1 MSNQAPCGSDA
12 VETDALRSRRAVCST
27 ALLGAVPIEDTLG
40 SHEKPGLVGAGGV
53 LDTVR
58 VAECVEFMATLPNAC
73 VDAAI
78 TDLPYAMTENAWD
91 TELDMEAWWK
101 QVRRVCKGAALT
113 TASQPFASLVVA
125 SNLGAFKYE
134 WIWRKSHPSGH
145 LNAKRM
151 PMRQHEAVL
160 VFDCGAMIYN
170 PQIERKNPANVRPDT
185 TGPNKSSNYGEY
197 AVGGGFRTVSREET
211 YPRSV
216 VDFSNDIGR
225 RGLHPTQ
232 KPIELM
238 RYLVRTYTNPGDV
251 VLDMCCGSGTTLLA
265 AKQEGRHY
273 IGCDREAKYVEIARE
288 RLASEFFMGGGGA
301 EQADENR
308 GTKEGEAPNAGTLR
322 PPTQTDRTADDASGG
337 SQQ

>member
-1 MSNQAPCGSDA
+1 M
-12 VETDALRSRRAVCST
+12 
-27 ALLGAVPIEDTLG
+27 
-40 SHEKPGLVGAGGV
+40 GGV

-58 VAECVEFMATLPNAC
+58 VAECIEFMATLPDAC
-73 VDAAI
+73 VDAVL
-78 TDLPYAMTENAWD
+78 TDLPYKMTENAWD
-91 TELDMEAWWK
+91 TELDLSAWWAC
-101 QVRRVCKGAALT
+101 VLRVCKGAALT

-125 SNLGAFKYE
+125 SNLRGFKYE
-134 WIWRKSHPSGH
+134 WVWRKSHPSGH
-145 LNAKRM
+145 LNANRM
-151 PMRQHEAVL
+151 PLRQHEAVL
-160 VFDCGAMIYN
+160 VFDCGAMTYN

-197 AVGGGFRTVSREET
+197 ATGGGFRTVSREET

-216 VDFSNDIGR
+216 VDFANDIGR

-273 IGCDREAKYVEIARE
+273 IGCDREAEYVTISEQ
-288 RLASEFFMGGGGA
+288 RLASEFFLGGGGGSSPKPSTA
-301 EQADENR
+301 EKEENGRDEL
-308 GTKEGEAPNAGTLR
+308 TAHPAPAHK
-322 PPTQTDRTADDASGG
+322 
-337 SQQ
+337 